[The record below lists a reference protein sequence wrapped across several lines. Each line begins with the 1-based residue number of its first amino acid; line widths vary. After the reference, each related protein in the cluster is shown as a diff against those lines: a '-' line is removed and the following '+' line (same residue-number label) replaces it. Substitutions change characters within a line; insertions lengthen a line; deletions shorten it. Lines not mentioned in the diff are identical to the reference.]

1 MSVSSDDVVLRI
13 EDVTKRFGTLEVMK
27 GVSLSLQKGERHALI
42 GPNGAG
48 KSTIFNMISGEFP
61 PSEGAIYLN
70 NRRISGLQP
79 SAINRMGLARSFQIT
94 NVFGRLSAFEN
105 IRMGVLSQ
113 HGRRFDLMRAVAGLR
128 DINDEAMALLERVRL
143 GDKADV
149 PAGDLPYSEQRS
161 LEIGMTLSTGAD
173 LILLDEPTAGM
184 SRDETR
190 YIVGLIREVTED
202 KTLLVVE
209 HDMGVVFDLCD
220 RISVLVYG
228 EIIATDAPEAIRAN
242 RGVQEAYL
250 GEEVA

>member
-1 MSVSSDDVVLRI
+1 MNTSGDVVLRI
-13 EDVTKRFGTLEVMK
+13 EDVNKRFGDLEVMK
-27 GVSLSLQKGERHALI
+27 GVNLALEKGERHALI

-61 PSEGAIYLN
+61 PSEGTIYLN
-70 NRRISGLQP
+70 GRRISVLQP

-94 NVFGRLSAFEN
+94 NVFARLSAFEN
-105 IRMGVLSQ
+105 VRMGVLSR
-113 HGRRFDLMRAVAGLR
+113 HGRRFDLTRPVASLRA
-128 DINDEAMALLERVRL
+128 INDESMALLERVRL
-143 GDKADV
+143 GHKAAV

-184 SRDETR
+184 SRDETS
-190 YIVGLIREVTED
+190 YIVRLIREVTED
-202 KTLLVVE
+202 KTLLIVE
-209 HDMGVVFDLCD
+209 HDMSVVFDLCD

-228 EIIATDAPEAIRAN
+228 EIIATGTPEEIRSNAV
-242 RGVQEAYL
+242 VQEAYL

>member
-13 EDVTKRFGTLEVMK
+13 GDVTKRFGTLEVMK

-128 DINDEAMALLERVRL
+128 DINGEAMALLERVRL

>member
-13 EDVTKRFGTLEVMK
+13 EDVTKRFGTLEVTK

>member
-27 GVSLSLQKGERHALI
+27 GVSLSLQNGERHALI

-70 NRRISGLQP
+70 DRRISGLQP

-105 IRMGVLSQ
+105 IRMGVLSR

-242 RGVQEAYL
+242 RVVQEAYL

>member
-70 NRRISGLQP
+70 DRRISGLQP

-105 IRMGVLSQ
+105 IRMGVLSR

-242 RGVQEAYL
+242 RVVQEAYL

>member
-1 MSVSSDDVVLRI
+1 MKTSDDVVLRI
-13 EDVTKRFGTLEVMK
+13 EDVTKRFGDLEVMK
-27 GVSLSLQKGERHALI
+27 GVNLALEQGERHALI

-61 PSEGAIYLN
+61 PSEGTISLN
-70 NRRISGLQP
+70 GRRISGLQP

-94 NVFGRLSAFEN
+94 NVFARLSAFEN
-105 IRMGVLSQ
+105 VRMGVLSR
-113 HGRRFDLMRAVAGLR
+113 HGRRFDLTRPVASLRA
-128 DINDEAMALLERVRL
+128 INDESMALLERVRL
-143 GDKADV
+143 GDKAAV

-184 SRDETR
+184 SRDETN
-190 YIVGLIREVTED
+190 YIVRLIREVTED
-202 KTLLVVE
+202 KTLLIVE
-209 HDMGVVFDLCD
+209 HDMSVVFDLCD

-228 EIIATDAPEAIRAN
+228 EIIATGTPEEIRGN
-242 RGVQEAYL
+242 PVVQEAYL